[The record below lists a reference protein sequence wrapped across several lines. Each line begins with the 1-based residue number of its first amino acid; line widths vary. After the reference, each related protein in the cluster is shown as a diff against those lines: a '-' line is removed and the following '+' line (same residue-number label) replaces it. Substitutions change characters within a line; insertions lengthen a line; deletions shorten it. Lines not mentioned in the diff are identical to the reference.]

1 MALFISLDADSKNA
15 QIEMMLL
22 TSVQNFFKQIKEGNV
37 TQECYAS
44 VAPLLTQE
52 EFVRGLMLLRN
63 GYLQTHPEYVSYY
76 FAKLFCLNSFA
87 GTLSDDFKMSVQA
100 LCMKHSAK
108 LREELQPYER

>member
-1 MALFISLDADSKNA
+1 VFISLDADSKNA

-52 EFVRGLMLLRN
+52 EFVRG
-63 GYLQTHPEYVSYY
+63 
-76 FAKLFCLNSFA
+76 
-87 GTLSDDFKMSVQA
+87 
-100 LCMKHSAK
+100 
-108 LREELQPYER
+108 